1 MYSFLDILF
10 ILYLIVVQTFF
21 NIIMSSLRKI
31 EEFSNYVLKTLF
43 IHHKLWYLMPLSI
56 IVIIYQFYWWRK
68 LDYPEKTS
76 DLVQVA
82 DKLYNIM
89 LHWVHFSWAGFDF
102 IHHWKTK
109 SKLIFILIYFYN
121 IILQLQK
128 ICCLESVCDTQ
139 RSDHFYNAGRV
150 LCCVLFCLRS
160 FISWFPDGWVSLLTF
175 FSFFFLPMNRNINK
189 N

>member
-1 MYSFLDILF
+1 MYSFLDIFF

-21 NIIMSSLRKI
+21 KIIMSSLRKI

-43 IHHKLWYLMPLSI
+43 MHHKLWYLMPLSI
-56 IVIIYQFYWWRK
+56 IVIIYQCYWWRK
-68 LDYPEKTS
+68 LEYPEKTS

-82 DKLYNIM
+82 DKLYSIM
-89 LHWVHFSWAGFDF
+89 LHWVHLVMGGIRFYTS
-102 IHHWKTK
+102 
-109 SKLIFILIYFYN
+109 LEILIYFYN

-160 FISWFPDGWVSLLTF
+160 FISRFPDGWVSLLTF
-175 FSFFFLPMNRNINK
+175 FSFFFTNE
-189 N
+189 